1 MASTHCNNSLD
12 GWTKNTINL
21 WYIENHLPTISAFQ
35 PIAQTILPIIVR
47 YHWSEDQRYKFFN
60 LGDGIN
66 NMKLQHIVF
75 LRRVAKGSKPCCRWP
90 MGIGEWQSMMKNNLQ
105 HMEIWHR
112 SSLWDSSCVTDGLGQ
127 TGRFLG
133 GWQVSS
139 RLEGEYRQYSNQ
151 SRKECIT
158 ADG

>member
-21 WYIENHLPTISAFQ
+21 RYTEKHIPTISAFQ

-75 LRRVAKGSKPCCRWP
+75 WEGSQKALSHAAA
-90 MGIGEWQSMMKNNLQ
+90 G
-105 HMEIWHR
+105 
-112 SSLWDSSCVTDGLGQ
+112 LWGLGNDKVWWKIISNIWKYD
-127 TGRFLG
+127 TGACSPRFIMCDRWFG
-133 GWQVSS
+133 
-139 RLEGEYRQYSNQ
+139 SNWACPQ
-151 SRKECIT
+151 GVTTFVTPWGRV
-158 ADG
+158 